1 MRRDVAPTR
10 EPGGGMPKVA
20 RGQAHVKNRICGA
33 VARGAG
39 CGSRTRARHVREAQG
54 TRPRGC
60 ARARLHKRLTVPSS
74 ATSAAT
80 AVIVLMICCELRS
93 WQSDLEWKCVLGT
106 AASEALQRRCRCDCC
121 QKVTS
126 SSGAVLRKKCALP
139 RGARRVAGRLWLH
152 HWPTGLRPSA
162 NTKARK
168 EPHTA
173 QRSSTS
179 SSFPVRYGAAV
190 AHHYSGTA
198 LSVCCVR
205 DSWVV
210 THM

>member
-80 AVIVLMICCELRS
+80 AVIVLMICCEWRS

-139 RGARRVAGRLWLH
+139 RGARRVAGRLWLQA
-152 HWPTGLRPSA
+152 TGPLVCAPQQ
-162 NTKARK
+162 TPKLARSRTLHSGA
-168 EPHTA
+168 PHRAVSPCATVP
-173 QRSSTS
+173 QLPITTQGQH
-179 SSFPVRYGAAV
+179 FPCAA
-190 AHHYSGTA
+190 
-198 LSVCCVR
+198 
-205 DSWVV
+205 
-210 THM
+210 